1 MRPGAVPLI
10 ALGLGL
16 LAYMLTREAVVGL
29 LVTAA
34 SFWLL
39 LRKRAPRIV
48 PQPPLTASQPER
60 ATGMQV
66 VCKRVTAERQEWVS
80 VKTGRIFEVLA
91 KNGPPDAK
99 PGDLGEVVS
108 SPAGYRIV
116 PRGQVDKIA

>member
-1 MRPGAVPLI
+1 MPLI

-16 LAYMLTREAVVGL
+16 LAYLLTREVVVGL
-29 LVTAA
+29 LIAA
-34 SFWLL
+34 ALFWLL
-39 LRKRAPRIV
+39 RLRRAPQSAAE
-48 PQPPLTASQPER
+48 PQPPVTSFRPER

-91 KNGPPDAK
+91 KNGPPGAK
-99 PGDLGEVVS
+99 PGDLGEVLS

-116 PRGQVDKIA
+116 PRVQVDE